1 MIAVLEAGQGS
12 MLLDLSQVEFLS
24 SAGLRALLVA
34 ANYSDRKGGVIRVSG
49 ARPSVREVLIV
60 SSFDDILTLI
70 D

>member
-1 MIAVLEAGQGS
+1 MLAVLESGQGS

-24 SAGLRALLVA
+24 SAGLRVLLVA
-34 ANYSDRKGGVIRVSG
+34 ANFADRQGGVVRVSG

>member
-1 MIAVLEAGQGS
+1 MLAVLQSGQGS

-24 SAGLRALLVA
+24 SAGLRVLLVA
-34 ANYSDRKGGVIRVSG
+34 ANYADRHGGVIRVSG
-49 ARPSVREVLIV
+49 ARPSVREVLVV